1 MFLQAQTAHVY
12 KCTMG
17 SSTCVTQL
25 VRACLDKDLEYLTV
39 WVPEHHS
46 VTAAEYWT
54 RGHSWTGPMGGGETQ
69 QDTWALL
76 VSTLLLFTSTV
87 FSQAHLHWT
96 WCKEPTDSLDTWGI
110 TPLIPKQI
118 LHWSGSENH
127 LKPLPDILSLSIIAL
142 SVSCTYKGQQN
153 YFSNTPLTFNPI

>member
-1 MFLQAQTAHVY
+1 MFLLAHIAHVY

-39 WVPEHHS
+39 WVPEDHS

-69 QDTWALL
+69 QDT
-76 VSTLLLFTSTV
+76 
-87 FSQAHLHWT
+87 
-96 WCKEPTDSLDTWGI
+96 
-110 TPLIPKQI
+110 
-118 LHWSGSENH
+118 
-127 LKPLPDILSLSIIAL
+127 
-142 SVSCTYKGQQN
+142 
-153 YFSNTPLTFNPI
+153 